1 MHEGSE
7 PPAAPAARDR
17 AAPAGG
23 GAGEVQIL
31 RERISAL
38 CAASVRIGASLDLP
52 TVLGEVVD
60 SARALTGARY
70 GSITTVDADGQP
82 QEFVTR
88 GTSETEHRRLMEWP
102 DGLRLFEHL
111 RNLSGP
117 LRLADL
123 PAYVSALGL
132 DGDGLLPY
140 RTFQG
145 TPMRHL
151 GEHVGS
157 FWLAEKAGG
166 AGFTADD
173 EELLVLFAA
182 QAAVAI
188 ANARAL
194 RDERRARADLEVL
207 VDTSPVGVVVFDAAT
222 GGRSRSTARRGASS
236 SACANPAAPPRTS
249 ST

>member
-1 MHEGSE
+1 
-7 PPAAPAARDR
+7 
-17 AAPAGG
+17 
-23 GAGEVQIL
+23 
-31 RERISAL
+31 
-38 CAASVRIGASLDLP
+38 
-52 TVLGEVVD
+52 
-60 SARALTGARY
+60 
-70 GSITTVDADGQP
+70 
-82 QEFVTR
+82 
-88 GTSETEHRRLMEWP
+88 
-102 DGLRLFEHL
+102 
-111 RNLSGP
+111 
-117 LRLADL
+117 
-123 PAYVSALGL
+123 
-132 DGDGLLPY
+132 
-140 RTFQG
+140 
-145 TPMRHL
+145 MRHL

-236 SACANPAAPPRTS
+236 SACANSPALSRTS